1 MASKHL
7 KDVRVTMKDIE
18 SDLQKIQSGN
28 QGNSILVEGEK
39 FQYKDD
45 EKDVCCNYEFLVLNA
60 KCKKAVSYCQSSVC
74 NYLMTRLTCCEW
86 LAKL

>member
-7 KDVRVTMKDIE
+7 KDVKVTLKDIK
-18 SDLQKIQSGN
+18 SDLQKIKTGN
-28 QGNSILVEGEK
+28 QGNNILVKGKK

-60 KCKKAVSYCQSSVC
+60 KCKKAVSCCQSSVC
-74 NYLMTRLTCCEW
+74 NYLMTGPTCFEW
-86 LAKL
+86 LTKL

>member
-7 KDVRVTMKDIE
+7 KDVKVTLKDIE

-28 QGNSILVEGEK
+28 QGNSILVEGKK

-60 KCKKAVSYCQSSVC
+60 KCKKAVSCCQFSVC